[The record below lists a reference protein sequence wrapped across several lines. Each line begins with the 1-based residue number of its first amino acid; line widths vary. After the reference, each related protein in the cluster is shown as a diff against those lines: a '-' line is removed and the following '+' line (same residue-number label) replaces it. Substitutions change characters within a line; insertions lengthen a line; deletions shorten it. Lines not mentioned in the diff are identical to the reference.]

1 MKIVGVAACTV
12 GIAHTYIAQE
22 KLENAAKKS
31 RSWDSCRNTRDH
43 WDWKQTNGWTN

>member
-22 KLENAAKKS
+22 KLENAAKKQ
-31 RSWDSCRNTRDH
+31 DTRCIS
-43 WDWKQTNGWTN
+43 KRKERLVSKMN